1 MRVAAWAPALALV
14 VGLAPGLEAR
24 ESVTDPRGDVAPG
37 SGALHMVDA
46 GRVLGACPLERTE
59 VSAEISGFVARVTVV
74 QRFRNTA
81 DRPIEAVY
89 TFPLSQRAA
98 VDDMAM
104 RAGDREIR
112 GDIRRR
118 EDARREYEQAK
129 ARGQLA
135 ALLDQERPNVFTQ
148 SLANVMPGE
157 RVEVQIRYVEP
168 LEYEAGTFEFA
179 FPTVVGPRFVPG
191 AKDGAPRV
199 PDADRITPPVTGQGT
214 RAGHD
219 IAISVDIKAPVPI
232 FGVESR
238 LHEVDVERPT
248 PDRARVRLRQKAE
261 IPNRDFVLR
270 YAVAGDEVR
279 SGYLAHRGEAGDG
292 YVTFVLL
299 PPKRVA
305 PEAVAPREL
314 IFVIDRSGSQHGL
327 PLLKAKETMLWILDH
342 MNPDDTFQVVDFGN
356 TANVLFE
363 RPERASPAMKARA
376 RAHIEALQANGGT
389 MMAEAVQRVAAI
401 PADGN
406 RLRIVTFMTDGYVG
420 NDYEVIDLVRR
431 LRGSSRW
438 FPFGAGN
445 SVNRFLLE
453 QMARQGGGEVEYVL
467 LNQSG
472 ERVARSFHERIASPV
487 LTDVRLEVEGLEMDG
502 VQPLAPSDV
511 WAERPLVIHARY
523 RKPGRGRVVLH
534 GFRQGK
540 PYRQALEVDLPAREP
555 ESRAI
560 ASMWARATVDD
571 LMQRDFRGLQTGRF
585 PDSLKAQVVEVALAH
600 RLVTP
605 FTSFVA
611 VDPRVVNPDGA
622 PATVRVPVEMPQ
634 GVTYEGVFGPGAA
647 GVASS
652 GLPPT
657 ARSLQ
662 TGAPVR
668 EEAAREARQPSVP
681 EAAAKS
687 ARREEAAA
695 DRSAGAAAP
704 APGLTPA
711 VRARLAPDLVALLEG
726 APTSRPVTVV
736 DGRVEVRVRV
746 KEASAALR
754 ERLGRAGLR
763 IRLAADGYLVG
774 WVSLADLARL
784 AAADGVETVLP
795 A

>member
-14 VGLAPGLEAR
+14 LGLAPGLEAK
-24 ESVTDPRGDVAPG
+24 EQGG
-37 SGALHMVDA
+37 SGALHMVDG

-157 RVEVQIRYVEP
+157 GVEVRIRYVEP
-168 LEYEAGTFEFA
+168 LQYEAGTFEFA

-191 AKDGAPRV
+191 ARDGAPRV
-199 PDADRITPPVTGQGT
+199 PDADRITPPVTPQGT

-219 IAISVDIKAPVPI
+219 IAISVDVKAPVPI
-232 FGVESR
+232 LGVESR
-238 LHEVDVERPT
+238 LHEVDVERPAA
-248 PDRARVRLRQKAE
+248 DRARVRLRQKAE

-279 SGYLAHRGEAGDG
+279 SGYLAHRGETGDG
-292 YVTFVLL
+292 YVTFVLV

-342 MNPDDTFQVVDFGN
+342 MNPDDTFQVVDFGS

-363 RPERASPAMKARA
+363 RPERASPEMRRRA
-376 RAHIEALQANGGT
+376 RAYIEALQANGGT
-389 MMAEAVQRVAAI
+389 MMAEAVQRIAAI

-431 LRGSSRW
+431 LRDTSRW
-438 FPFGAGN
+438 FPFGTGN
-445 SVNRFLLE
+445 GVNRFLLE
-453 QMARQGGGEVEYVL
+453 QMAKQGGGEVEYVL
-467 LNQSG
+467 LNQPG

-487 LTDVRLEVEGLEMDG
+487 LTDVRLEVEGLDLDG
-502 VQPLAPSDV
+502 VQPLAPSDL

-523 RKPGRGRVVLH
+523 RRPGRGRVVLH

-540 PYRQALEVDLPAREP
+540 PHRQALEVDLPAREP
-555 ESRAI
+555 ENRAV
-560 ASMWARATVDD
+560 ASIWARAAVDD

-585 PDSLKAQVVEVALAH
+585 PEPLKAQVVEVALAH

-611 VDPRVVNPDGA
+611 VDPRAVNPSGQV
-622 PATVRVPVEMPQ
+622 ATVQVPVEMPQ
-634 GVTYEGVFGPGAA
+634 GVTYEGVFGAGPA
-647 GVASS
+647 GVASAAPAAPLRQ
-652 GLPPT
+652 GAVAEERARAEVGAEADATPT
-657 ARSLQ
+657 
-662 TGAPVR
+662 
-668 EEAAREARQPSVP
+668 
-681 EAAAKS
+681 
-687 ARREEAAA
+687 RRRDVAA
-695 DRSAGAAAP
+695 DRSAGAAAV
-704 APGLTPA
+704 LTPA
-711 VRARLAPDLVALLEG
+711 ARARLAPDLVALLEG
-726 APTSRPVTVV
+726 SPTSRPVTVV
-736 DGRVEVRVRV
+736 DGRVQVRVRV
-746 KEASAALR
+746 TEASAALR

-763 IRLAADGYLVG
+763 IGLAGEGYLVG
-774 WVSLADLARL
+774 WVALADLARL